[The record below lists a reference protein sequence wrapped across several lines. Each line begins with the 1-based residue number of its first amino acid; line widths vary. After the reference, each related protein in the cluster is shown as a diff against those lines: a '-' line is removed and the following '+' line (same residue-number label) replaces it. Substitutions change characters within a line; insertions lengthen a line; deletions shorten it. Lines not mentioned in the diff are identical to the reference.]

1 MVLLYHRVGG
11 LSTPFLLNS
20 VRKFALN
27 GSNSLGAVAGVD
39 GAIVF
44 ASAQVKHKGV
54 AIALGNH
61 THTSLNQEGI
71 AHTQGAQG
79 NHSIVAIRVNL
90 NHLIIS
96 FLSWIVFII
105 SWVVGFVNPFLC

>member
-39 GAIVF
+39 GAIIL

-54 AIALGNH
+54 AIALGDH
-61 THTSLNQEGI
+61 AHTSLNQEGI

-79 NHSIVAIRVNL
+79 NRAIVAIRVNL

-96 FLSWIVFII
+96 FPLGVS
-105 SWVVGFVNPFLC
+105 LL

>member
-39 GAIVF
+39 GAIIL

-54 AIALGNH
+54 AIALGDHAH
-61 THTSLNQEGI
+61 TALNQEGVT
-71 AHTQGAQG
+71 HTQGAQG
-79 NHSIVAIRVNL
+79 NRAIVAIRVNL

-96 FLSWIVFII
+96 FPLGVS
-105 SWVVGFVNPFLC
+105 LL